1 MDLQLLGPVE
11 ATRDGSRIALS
22 GTKMHTLLAALL
34 LARGRVVPDTRLSR
48 LLWGAEPPATMSAQ
62 IYTYVSRLRKL
73 LDPEVALERRSPG
86 YSIRTGECRVD
97 ILEYERLDR
106 CGRQALQEHRYA
118 EAAALLR
125 DALELW
131 QGPMLVNVTEFL
143 AEEEVPQWEE
153 GRAATLENRMEA
165 DLALGRHQQ
174 VVAELTRLV
183 ADFPLRERMR
193 AQLMTALY
201 RCGRQADALHVFD
214 EGRAVLADE
223 LGIDPGS
230 GLRAAHQALLC
241 ATLDLEPRA
250 EERTSA
256 TLTPAPAAT
265 TNASAP
271 APAPAPAVTAGS
283 VPTLSQIPSPRNG
296 AAPAYPLP
304 AQPSPADAP
313 LPRAAFEQPEQAE
326 RFDQSEGF
334 GRSERSERPAPGG
347 SAGPT
352 APGSPARP
360 GSPAGPGGLA
370 DGGPHT
376 ASPFMLPPDIAGF
389 SGRTRELAELYRLLA
404 PRPAGAVAEPR
415 RCLITG
421 MAGIGK
427 TALAVHAMHAAR
439 DEFPDGQLYA
449 DLTGADGTPKD
460 PRDVLVRFL
469 RALGTEPPESAVHDL
484 EELVRIYR
492 TRTADRRLLVLL
504 DNASER
510 AGLAPLLPAG
520 PHAAVLVVGHV
531 HLAAETGPATLAL
544 GAMNRTESLAL
555 LTRTI
560 GKARTTAEPGAAER
574 IVEYCAGLP
583 LALRIAGARLAARP
597 HWSVGRLAQ
606 RLADEP
612 ARLAELS
619 FGELD
624 VTGTLASWLRRTGT
638 EDREVLTRLS
648 ALGSRA
654 FTPVSA
660 APALGVPLRLAE
672 DLVERLADGWL
683 LEPVHSPG
691 TVGTLA
697 GSAFRFHPLLLL
709 HVLSLPV
716 ERPVRAAPLA
726 QAS

>member
-86 YSIRTGECRVD
+86 YAIRTGECRVD

-106 CGRQALQEHRYA
+106 CGRQALQERRYA
-118 EAAALLR
+118 EASVLLR

-174 VVAELTRLV
+174 IVAELTRLV

-223 LGIDPGS
+223 LGVDPGS

-241 ATLDLEPRA
+241 ATLDLEPQA
-250 EERTSA
+250 EERTSV
-256 TLTPAPAAT
+256 TLPPAAPAPVPATAAPT
-265 TNASAP
+265 P
-271 APAPAPAVTAGS
+271 APAPAAAAPG
-283 VPTLSQIPSPRNG
+283 PTLARIPNPRSGSPL
-296 AAPAYPLP
+296 PLPHPLP

-313 LPRAAFEQPEQAE
+313 PLRAVFEQAGQAGPAGPAE
-326 RFDQSEGF
+326 RVEQVEQVGQ
-334 GRSERSERPAPGG
+334 PAPGG
-347 SAGPT
+347 
-352 APGSPARP
+352 
-360 GSPAGPGGLA
+360 PGGSGNPA
-370 DGGPHT
+370 AEDGPAEGDPHT
-376 ASPFMLPPDIAGF
+376 ASPFMLPPGIAGF
-389 SGRTRELAELYRLLA
+389 SGRSRELAELHRLLA
-404 PRPAGAVAEPR
+404 PRPAGAVGEPR

-427 TALAVHAMHAAR
+427 TALAVHATHAAR

-449 DLTGADGTPKD
+449 DLTGADGIPKD

-469 RALGTEPPESAVHDL
+469 RALGTEPPASAVRDL

-504 DNASER
+504 DNASES
-510 AGLAPLLPAG
+510 AGLTPLLPAG
-520 PHAAVLVVGHV
+520 PHSAVLVVGHV
-531 HLAAETGPATLAL
+531 HLAAETGLATLAL

-560 GKARTTAEPGAAER
+560 GKARTTAEPAAAER

-583 LALRIAGARLAARP
+583 LALRITGARLAARP

-612 ARLAELS
+612 TRLAELS

-624 VTGTLASWLRRTGT
+624 VTGALASWLRRTGT

-660 APALGVPLRLAE
+660 APILGVPLRLAE
-672 DLVERLADGWL
+672 DLVERLADGRL

-691 TVGTLA
+691 TVGGLA

-716 ERPVRAAPLA
+716 ERPVRAAALA